1 MCKIT
6 NVDAAEKYG
15 IGCFIRASGSV
26 GGARPCQGR
35 GRGFESRLALFLI
48 LKESGIYAGF
58 LNFFASLR
66 KQLEEGIPG
75 FSTDNTKAQKVPFRD
90 I

>member
-1 MCKIT
+1 MQ
-6 NVDAAEKYG
+6 
-15 IGCFIRASGSV
+15 GS
-26 GGARPCQGR
+26 
-35 GRGFESRLALFLI
+35 LI
-48 LKESGIYAGF
+48 
-58 LNFFASLR
+58 FFASLR